1 MSTKSIDIAQV
12 SFNNKESLWEK
23 IYLNFGIYVFN
34 NKKLLFQALP
44 GPFASTAWIEGDA
57 EYNQILGQKF
67 EAVTS
72 DDNGSYNLDR
82 NKIRRL
88 KDYQEFIDL
97 LYPKNTCESF
107 RNQTIAWLNN

>member
-1 MSTKSIDIAQV
+1 MNTENINIAQV
-12 SFNNKESLWEK
+12 SFSNEESLWEK
-23 IYLNFGIYVFN
+23 IYLNFGIYVFG
-34 NKKLLFQALP
+34 KKLLFQALP

-67 EAVTS
+67 EAITG
-72 DDNGSYNLDR
+72 DDNDSYNLDR

-97 LYPKNTCESF
+97 LNSENTCEAF
-107 RNQTIAWLNN
+107 RNQTITWLNN

>member
-12 SFNNKESLWEK
+12 SFNNEESLWEK
-23 IYLNFGIYVFN
+23 IYLNFGVYVFG
-34 NKKLLFQALP
+34 KKLLFQALP
-44 GPFASTAWIEGDA
+44 GLFASTAWIEGDK

-67 EAVTS
+67 EAITG

-88 KDYQEFIDL
+88 KSLEEFNDL
-97 LYPKNTCESF
+97 LNSENTCESF
-107 RNQTIAWLNN
+107 RSQTIAWLNN